1 MSKLSQLTMLAVLD
15 VQNNAIAS
23 VPPELGKLNQSSYHR
38 ENKIFFSS
46 PGNLTQIRSLQLE
59 GNMFR
64 VPRPAILAQGTP
76 AVMSYLRDRIPQ

>member
-1 MSKLSQLTMLAVLD
+1 MTKT
-15 VQNNAIAS
+15 I
-23 VPPELGKLNQSSYHR
+23 
-38 ENKIFFSS
+38 FSS